1 MKTSGRSLQDVLKM
15 SWRHLEDVF
24 KTSWR
29 SLENVLK
36 TYGQDEY
43 IGVDQDVLK
52 TSSEDLRL
60 RGTYSSWSRRLEDV
74 FWRRRQKTSSRRL
87 HQDECFLGSYS
98 IPSHVTLNNSIK
110 ANKIKHLRGQISLVH
125 CRGHDFIMLFYFDGF
140 YDNHRQLLSKM
151 FYFR

>member
-1 MKTSGRSLQDVLKM
+1 MVGLENVWKIFAGR
-15 SWRHLEDVF
+15 
-24 KTSWR
+24 
-29 SLENVLK
+29 LENVLK
-36 TYGQDEY
+36 TSWRRLQN
-43 IGVDQDVLK
+43 VLK
-52 TSSEDLRL
+52 KSWKRLEDIWPR
-60 RGTYSSWSRRLEDV
+60 RIYWCWPGRLEDV
-74 FWRRRQKTSSRRL
+74 FWRLKAKGNIFILIKTSSEDEDKRRL